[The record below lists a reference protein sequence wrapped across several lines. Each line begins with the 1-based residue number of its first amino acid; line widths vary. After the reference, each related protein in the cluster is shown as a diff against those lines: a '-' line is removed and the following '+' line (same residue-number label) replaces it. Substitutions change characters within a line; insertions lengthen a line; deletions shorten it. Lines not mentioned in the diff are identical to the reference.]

1 MKRSN
6 TDLLQQFKARGLQ
19 YDSMKSVIQ
28 LTADLMNYD
37 RSNKGIEVKAIV
49 KDVVKT
55 QTIQIEYE
63 KAKKG
68 K

>member
-6 TDLLQQFKARGLQ
+6 TNLLQQFKARGLQ
-19 YDSMKSVIQ
+19 YDPRISPVQ

-37 RSNKGIEVKAIV
+37 RSDKGIEGKAIV
-49 KDVVKT
+49 MDVGKT
-55 QTIQIEYE
+55 KTIHIEYG